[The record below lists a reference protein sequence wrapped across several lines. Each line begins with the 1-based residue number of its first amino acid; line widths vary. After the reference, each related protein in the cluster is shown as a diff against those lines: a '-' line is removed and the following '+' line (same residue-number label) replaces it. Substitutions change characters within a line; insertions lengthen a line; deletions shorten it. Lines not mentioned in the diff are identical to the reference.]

1 MYKIFVGNKPIIL
14 TTELETEK
22 DFKNYWIDSVDINK
36 VLTKLKKDKYNSI
49 RLVGTDKDVLLKKFL
64 SFLPNV
70 IAGGGKV
77 YNQNNE
83 ILFIFRNGKWDL
95 PKGKLEIG
103 ESIDACAK
111 REVQEECGLNDLEIV
126 DKLMNTYHT
135 YEHKGQSILKE
146 THWYLMT
153 SSQTDGMS
161 PQIEEGIEKV
171 SWVSKEDVNIHLE
184 NTYENIKRV
193 FEKYYSLK

>member
-1 MYKIFVGNKPIIL
+1 M
-14 TTELETEK
+14 
-22 DFKNYWIDSVDINK
+22 
-36 VLTKLKKDKYNSI
+36 
-49 RLVGTDKDVLLKKFL
+49 
-64 SFLPNV
+64 
-70 IAGGGKV
+70 V
-77 YNQNNE
+77 YNLDNQ
-83 ILFIFRNGKWDL
+83 LLMIFRNGKWDL

-171 SWVSKEDVNIHLE
+171 SWASIEDVNIHLE

>member
-1 MYKIFVGNKPIIL
+1 MYEVFINHHSLVISNYQEKEMDYLFHFDEPFSWSQLFTYMNDKNPLKFCVYADNYDLIWASFKSNFEII
-14 TTELETEK
+14 K
-22 DFKNYWIDSVDINK
+22 A
-36 VLTKLKKDKYNSI
+36 
-49 RLVGTDKDVLLKKFL
+49 
-64 SFLPNV
+64 
-70 IAGGGKV
+70 AGGLV
-77 YNQNNE
+77 VNNQR
-83 ILFIFRNGKWDL
+83 ILMIFRNGKWDL

-103 ESIDACAK
+103 ESIDVCAK

-146 THWYLMT
+146 TQWYLMT
-153 SSQTDGMS
+153 SSQNEDIS

-171 SWVSKEDVNIHLE
+171 TWVKKEDVNIHLE

-193 FEKYYSLK
+193 FEKYFSLK

>member
-1 MYKIFVGNKPIIL
+1 M
-14 TTELETEK
+14 
-22 DFKNYWIDSVDINK
+22 
-36 VLTKLKKDKYNSI
+36 
-49 RLVGTDKDVLLKKFL
+49 
-64 SFLPNV
+64 
-70 IAGGGKV
+70 
-77 YNQNNE
+77 
-83 ILFIFRNGKWDL
+83 IFRNGKWDL
-95 PKGKLEIG
+95 PKGKLEVG
-103 ESIDACAK
+103 ESIDVCAK

-153 SSQTDGMS
+153 SSQNEDIS

-171 SWVSKEDVNIHLE
+171 IWVSREEASDLLE

>member
-1 MYKIFVGNKPIIL
+1 MYEVFINHHSLVISNYQEKEMDYLFHFDELFSWSQLFTHLNDKNPLKFCVYADNCDLIWASFKSNFEII
-14 TTELETEK
+14 K
-22 DFKNYWIDSVDINK
+22 A
-36 VLTKLKKDKYNSI
+36 
-49 RLVGTDKDVLLKKFL
+49 
-64 SFLPNV
+64 
-70 IAGGGKV
+70 AGGLV
-77 YNQNNE
+77 VNNQRV
-83 ILFIFRNGKWDL
+83 LMIFRNGKWDL
-95 PKGKLEIG
+95 PKGKLEVG
-103 ESIDACAK
+103 ESIDVCAK

-153 SSQTDGMS
+153 SSQSDGMS

-171 SWVSKEDVNIHLE
+171 IWARKEDVNIHLE